1 MTDIFISYARPTAV
15 HAQRVAVALRALGF
29 GVWWDEELPAHGAYA
44 EVIEERLR
52 AAKAVVVVWSREAVK
67 STWVRAEADVARMAG
82 TLTQIS
88 IDGAVPP
95 LPFNQIQW
103 VDLSGWDG
111 DPSAAG
117 WHKVV
122 ASVMD
127 LVGRAQ
133 SAPAPA
139 ITPLPPP
146 LPGKPSIA
154 VLPFANLSG
163 DPEQD
168 YFADGMVVEIVEA
181 LSRIR
186 SIFVIASGSSL
197 SFKGRGL
204 GVQEI
209 ARELG
214 VRYLLEGNVRK
225 AGGRVRIG
233 VQLVD
238 AGDGAQIWT
247 HRFEDTLDDVF
258 DLQDRVALSVAGV
271 IEPTVQTAEIRR
283 ASQRP
288 TDSLGGY
295 DLYLRALPL
304 LRTMTKPGLSAA
316 RDLFDRAIGLDP
328 EFGQALSLAA
338 ICRWLIVGL
347 GWSADPEAD
356 SGQAVALARQALKW
370 AGDDP
375 KVLGEVAGIV
385 AYLERD
391 LDGALALTDRALAL
405 NPGCAQALIASGGL
419 RVALG
424 EADLAVDH
432 LEQSLRLDP
441 MGPDR
446 TAQVLTLGSAL
457 FAQRRFTEA
466 LPRFREAVQRTE
478 DNPGCLLALTA
489 TLAHLRQAAAAKEAL
504 ARYRA
509 RSDLAAGDFLRLWS
523 ATLSPEHLAL
533 FAEGL
538 ALAEGAAE

>member
-1 MTDIFISYARPTAV
+1 MTDIFISYARSTA
-15 HAQRVAVALRALGF
+15 AQARQVAGALRALGH
-29 GVWWDEELPAHGAYA
+29 GVWWDEDLPAHQAYA

-52 AAKAVVVVWSREAVK
+52 AAKAVVVVWSQEAVK
-67 STWVRAEADVARMAG
+67 SQWVRAEADFARMAG
-82 TLTQIS
+82 TLTQVS

-103 VDLSGWDG
+103 ADLSGWDG
-111 DPSAAG
+111 DPSVAG
-117 WHKVV
+117 WGKVV
-122 ASVMD
+122 ASVTD
-127 LVGRAQ
+127 LVGTAAAPP
-133 SAPAPA
+133 APAPA
-139 ITPLPPP
+139 PAPPI
-146 LPGKPSIA
+146 PGKPSIA

-197 SFKGRGL
+197 SFKGKGF
-204 GVQEI
+204 GVQAI
-209 ARELG
+209 ARQLG
-214 VRYLLEGNVRK
+214 VRYVLEGSVRK

-247 HRFEDTLDDVF
+247 QRFEDTLDDVF
-258 DLQDRVALSVAGV
+258 ALQDRVALSVAGV

-283 ASQRP
+283 AAQRP

-304 LRTMTKPGLSAA
+304 LRSLARPGLAAA
-316 RDLFDRAIGLDP
+316 RDLLDRATALDP
-328 EFGQALSLAA
+328 DFAQALSLAA
-338 ICRWLIVGL
+338 ICRWLIVGQ
-347 GWSADPEAD
+347 GWSVDPEGDGREAI
-356 SGQAVALARQALKW
+356 ALTHRALKR

-375 KVLGEVAGIV
+375 KVLGEVAGVV
-385 AYLERD
+385 AYLEGD
-391 LDGALALTDRALAL
+391 LDGALALVDRAIAL

-419 RVALG
+419 RVARG
-424 EADLAVDH
+424 EADLAIDH
-432 LEQSLRLDP
+432 LERSMRLDP

-446 TAQVLTLGSAL
+446 TSQLVTLGSAL
-457 FAQRRFTEA
+457 FSQRRFKEA

-478 DNPGCLLALTA
+478 ENPGVFLALAA
-489 TLAHLRQAAAAKEAL
+489 THAQLGQAAPARDAL
-504 ARYRA
+504 GRYRA
-509 RSDLAAGDFLRLWS
+509 LSDLSTGDFLRLWS
-523 ATLSPEHLAL
+523 AALSPEHFAL